1 MTLAT
6 KGIFSLGTTGRR
18 KISLSKPDLTDSWPT
33 TTGSLLYLPTLI
45 ITCSDLNLTTLPF
58 YLNFPLCLTLFSKT
72 SRIGPLDMS
81 RFGPGMKTTTSRSRK
96 IGSTVRELSLNSS
109 KLLWPLC
116 INGGIKDLA
125 LFLKESRLFK
135 KI

>member
-1 MTLAT
+1 
-6 KGIFSLGTTGRR
+6 
-18 KISLSKPDLTDSWPT
+18 
-33 TTGSLLYLPTLI
+33 
-45 ITCSDLNLTTLPF
+45 
-58 YLNFPLCLTLFSKT
+58 
-72 SRIGPLDMS
+72 MS
-81 RFGPGMKTTTSRSRK
+81 RFGPGMKTTTSRLRK
-96 IGSTVRELSLNSS
+96 IGSTVRELSLKSS